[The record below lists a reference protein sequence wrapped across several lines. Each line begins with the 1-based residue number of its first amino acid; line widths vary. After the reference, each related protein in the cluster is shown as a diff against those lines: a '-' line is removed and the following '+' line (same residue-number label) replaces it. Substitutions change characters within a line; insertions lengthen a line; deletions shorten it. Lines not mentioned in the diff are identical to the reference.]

1 MYTQNTVEIFQV
13 ELALKNQDA
22 QKGRPARPQRAKTGG
37 VPSGAHGATN
47 KEHHVCARRRVVR
60 RPGLR

>member
-22 QKGRPARPQRAKTGG
+22 QKGRP
-37 VPSGAHGATN
+37 
-47 KEHHVCARRRVVR
+47 RRS
-60 RPGLR
+60 